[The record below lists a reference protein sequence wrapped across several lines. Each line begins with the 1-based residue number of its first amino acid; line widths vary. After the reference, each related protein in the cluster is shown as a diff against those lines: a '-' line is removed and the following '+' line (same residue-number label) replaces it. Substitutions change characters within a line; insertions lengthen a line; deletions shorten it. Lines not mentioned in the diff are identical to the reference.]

1 MTIIN
6 IAVCVSKGIKFRG
19 TFVDRAKKPAKRPHR
34 NWNLSIPV
42 PRIVGNCFHRG
53 YVAARLLCLK
63 SNWWWHKLLY
73 SIAKCSLLGDV
84 DAVIRSMIRHYF
96 SLPFTWS
103 ISSQFSR
110 GFETT
115 IWCEGKEAK
124 ADTLTDLFR
133 VFNVAYFVLRIF
145 TENFLFFSIWSPKQ
159 AFLF

>member
-63 SNWWWHKLLY
+63 SN
-73 SIAKCSLLGDV
+73 CMDGDINYC
-84 DAVIRSMIRHYF
+84 AVLQSVAF
-96 SLPFTWS
+96 S
-103 ISSQFSR
+103 
-110 GFETT
+110 E
-115 IWCEGKEAK
+115 
-124 ADTLTDLFR
+124 TLTL
-133 VFNVAYFVLRIF
+133 
-145 TENFLFFSIWSPKQ
+145 
-159 AFLF
+159 